1 MASRVC
7 DRKHSALVLCV
18 YLCRSREKLRLLTFL
33 LEILRLRSASVI
45 EMDGDWNLVTT
56 GAVCALLQETTP
68 TKELSKQSFQWPATP
83 DEAKVHGWETLWQA

>member
-18 YLCRSREKLRLLTFL
+18 YLGRSRKKLRLLAFL
-33 LEILRLRSASVI
+33 LEILQLRSGTAL
-45 EMDGDWNLVTT
+45 EMDDWNLMTT
-56 GAVCALLQETTP
+56 GAVCALLEETAP

-83 DEAKVHGWETLWQA
+83 DAAKVRGWG

>member
-18 YLCRSREKLRLLTFL
+18 YLGRSRKKLRLLAFL

-45 EMDGDWNLVTT
+45 EMDGDWNLV
-56 GAVCALLQETTP
+56 AVCALLEETVP
-68 TKELSKQSFQWPATP
+68 TKELSKQSYQWPATP
-83 DEAKVHGWETLWQA
+83 DAAKVRGWG

>member
-18 YLCRSREKLRLLTFL
+18 YLGRSRKKLRLLAFL

-45 EMDGDWNLVTT
+45 KIDGDWNLMTT
-56 GAVCALLQETTP
+56 GAVCALLEETAP

-83 DEAKVHGWETLWQA
+83 DAAKVRGWG